1 MYRDQEFLMHWVEY
15 NLTSNNILLF
25 IESWNKFSSDVW
37 ELDVDLLGLDENQFL
52 IYFQNF
58 LLNWPLIIEEK
69 LTWILNESIID
80 FEKKLTI

>member
-1 MYRDQEFLMHWVEY
+1 MHWVEY